1 MAERYETIG
10 DIRGPGLFIGI
21 DFVRNRKTRVP
32 ATEACREA
40 WSYAMERGLIT
51 QFGGIGGNVL
61 KFKPPLIVSMMDLN
75 RMLDIIEDIAAFI
88 QKKVDEEYKPN
99 AHESHESTRI

>member
-1 MAERYETIG
+1 MAERYEVIG

-21 DFVRNRKTRVP
+21 DFVQNRKTKRP

-40 WSYAMERGLIT
+40 WSYALERGLIT

-61 KFKPPLIVSMMDLN
+61 KFKPPLIVSVADLN
-75 RMLDIIEDIAAFI
+75 RMIEIIEDIAAFI
-88 QKKVDEEYKPN
+88 QKKVEETK
-99 AHESHESTRI
+99 